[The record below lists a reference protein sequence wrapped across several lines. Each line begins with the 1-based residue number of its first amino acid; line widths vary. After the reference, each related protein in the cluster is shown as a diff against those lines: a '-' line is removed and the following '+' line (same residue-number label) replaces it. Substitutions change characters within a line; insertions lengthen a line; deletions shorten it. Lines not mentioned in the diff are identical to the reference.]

1 MTTTI
6 QEILSEA
13 NLSEDQINQIV
24 SLVEEARVEERV
36 KLREAH
42 GKEIKSLV
50 ESKEDVIRNLMQESV
65 TAKRALEALEE
76 RVAVKDK
83 RISAYVG
90 SNVAVGIDIDP
101 GGTLAFT
108 VTDGEGASVAELNK
122 PDSDAIKSWFKSL
135 SEAIEKAG
143 KDAGIEPD
151 GDEEGKEDKEDKEQ
165 IEERVR
171 AEVYSEV
178 EKVLSESLEPMLP
191 MIRQARAYGKLTER
205 FQAIAEAIA
214 PSIIDTNSTTLMNES
229 RLEAEVRA
237 LQEERDLLIQESVQ
251 EKMKASLAERTQDM
265 AVTTRERVIELV
277 ESVKHTNLD
286 EFNTFLEKAIE
297 IVKPIAQTATKPT
310 DLNETRNDGASENKR
325 IASYVSAL

>member
-65 TAKRALEALEE
+65 TAKRALEE
-76 RVAVKDK
+76 RVTVKDK

-143 KDAGIEPD
+143 EDAGIEPD
-151 GDEEGKEDKEDKEQ
+151 GDEEGKEDKEQ

-178 EKVLSESLEPMLP
+178 EKMLSESLEPMLP

-310 DLNETRNDGASENKR
+310 DLNEARNDGASENKR

>member
-24 SLVEEARVEERV
+24 GLVEEARVEERV

-65 TAKRALEALEE
+65 TAKRALEE
-76 RVAVKDK
+76 RVTVKDK

-151 GDEEGKEDKEDKEQ
+151 GDEEGKEGKEDKEQ

-178 EKVLSESLEPMLP
+178 EKMLSESLEPMLP

>member
-65 TAKRALEALEE
+65 TAKRALEE
-76 RVAVKDK
+76 RVTVKDK

-143 KDAGIEPD
+143 EDAGIEPD
-151 GDEEGKEDKEDKEQ
+151 GDEEGKEDKEQ

-178 EKVLSESLEPMLP
+178 EKMLSESLEPMLP